1 MTRFLLAISFV
12 VVAASSAS
20 AQQGRDACTR
30 DASRFCRPYLDQGD
44 MAVLACLQQNR
55 SRISKGCQATLASH
69 GR

>member
-1 MTRFLLAISFV
+1 MTRFFLAVSFV
-12 VVAASSAS
+12 MVAVTGAS